1 MADGLEVGVTA
12 STTRLPA
19 ATSATAAAPD
29 RSELEA
35 FHDRHRG
42 GSVDDRRRWAI
53 LLAIEIFLIVAL
65 WEVAVSVLELVRP
78 QFLPP
83 PSAIAASFAELLARP
98 SFPSHLL
105 YSVTNLLIGVALA
118 AVAGITVGLLVGWSR
133 LLELVVAPVLW
144 TVYSVPKVAFAPLVI
159 LALGLGPPS
168 KIFLVFLLGF
178 FPIALNTIEGVRTV
192 DPNMIRA
199 ARVFGTRGPGLARKV
214 ILPATLPFVLV
225 GLRRAVALGFIG
237 AMLGE
242 FLGGSRGIGHLLREA
257 AKEFRMDDALAL
269 VVIMI
274 VVANAG
280 LVVIGLAQRR
290 WFPWSR

>member
-1 MADGLEVGVTA
+1 MAAMAPE
-12 STTRLPA
+12 A
-19 ATSATAAAPD
+19 A
-29 RSELEA
+29 ELAA
-35 FHDRHRG
+35 FHARHPG
-42 GSVDDRRRWAI
+42 GSVEDRWRWRL
-53 LLAIEIFLIVAL
+53 LLALEIALILVL
-65 WEVAVSVLELVRP
+65 WEVAVSVLGLVRQ
-78 QFLPP
+78 QFMPP
-83 PSAIAASFAELLARP
+83 PSAIVASFGELLARP
-98 SFPSHLL
+98 SFPGHVV
-105 YSVTNLLIGVALA
+105 YSLVNLVIGVALA
-118 AVAGITVGLLVGWSR
+118 AVFGISIGLLVGWSR
-133 LLELVVAPVLW
+133 LMELMVAPVLW

-192 DPNMIRA
+192 DPSMIRA
-199 ARVFGTRGPGLARKV
+199 SRVFGTNGFALGRKV
-214 ILPATLPFVLV
+214 VIPATLPFILV

-269 VVIMI
+269 VVIMLI
-274 VVANAG
+274 VANVG
-280 LVVIGLAQRR
+280 LVLIGIVQRR